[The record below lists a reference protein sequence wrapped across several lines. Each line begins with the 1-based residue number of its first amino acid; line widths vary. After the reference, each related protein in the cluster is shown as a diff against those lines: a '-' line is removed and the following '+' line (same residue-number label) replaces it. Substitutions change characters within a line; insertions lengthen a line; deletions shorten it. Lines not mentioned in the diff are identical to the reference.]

1 MKPNEDE
8 SIRRVIEGVQNY
20 WLKRIMNDPRF
31 YPGMADGEMT
41 RLIEEMMDNQ
51 RDDGRSR

>member
-1 MKPNEDE
+1 
-8 SIRRVIEGVQNY
+8 
-20 WLKRIMNDPRF
+20 MNDPRF